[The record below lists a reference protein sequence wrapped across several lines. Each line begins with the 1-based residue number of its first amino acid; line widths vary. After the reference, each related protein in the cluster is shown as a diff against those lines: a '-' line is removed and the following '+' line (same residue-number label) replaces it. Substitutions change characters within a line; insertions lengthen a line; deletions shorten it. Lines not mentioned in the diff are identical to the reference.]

1 MEMKDAPTL
10 QIKGRWEVMK
20 GMYLKE
26 KELSTLNN
34 RLGGSSHHKHKLI
47 PDGLY
52 FNIKSRTQNF

>member
-52 FNIKSRTQNF
+52 FKI